1 MTESIKKLINKE
13 VYEKNAIRPW
23 AKIADFV
30 FSEDGKMVE
39 SAILSTVSLIP
50 VFYKVG
56 IMDLEKS
63 GDSIF
68 LKEGVKPRAIDNK
81 KHYPLEFGT
90 LRKKPFY
97 FTGKRLK
104 IRDVCFDAEIGEITD
119 FIAAPLPVGRKT
131 YFQPESEEI
140 EMLIYKKIMKGR

>member
-30 FSEDGKMVE
+30 FSKDGKWVE
-39 SAILSTVSLIP
+39 TAILSSVSLIP
-50 VFYKVG
+50 IFYKVG
-56 IMDLEKS
+56 ITDLEKS

-68 LKEGVKPRAIDNK
+68 LKEGVKPRVIENK
-81 KHYPLEFGT
+81 YDYPLEFGKV
-90 LRKKPFY
+90 RRKPFY
-97 FTGKRLK
+97 SMGKRLK

-119 FIAAPLPVGRKT
+119 FIAAPLPVGKKT
-131 YFQPESEEI
+131 YFLPESEEI
-140 EMLIYKKIMKGR
+140 EMLIADI

>member
-30 FSEDGKMVE
+30 FSEDGKWVE

-50 VFYKVG
+50 IFYMVR
-56 IMDLEKS
+56 ISDLEKS
-63 GDSIF
+63 GESIF
-68 LKEGVKPRAIDNK
+68 IKEGVKPCVIENK
-81 KHYPLEFGT
+81 YDYPLEYGK
-90 LRKKPFY
+90 LRKKHFY
-97 FTGKRLK
+97 SMGKRLK
-104 IRDVCFDAEIGEITD
+104 IRDVCFDSEIGEITD

-140 EMLIYKKIMKGR
+140 EMLLYEKIMKGR